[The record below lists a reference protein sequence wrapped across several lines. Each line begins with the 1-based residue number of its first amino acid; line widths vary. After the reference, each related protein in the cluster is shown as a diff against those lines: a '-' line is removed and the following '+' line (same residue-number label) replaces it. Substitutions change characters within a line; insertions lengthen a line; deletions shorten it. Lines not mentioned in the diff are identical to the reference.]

1 MQIKRFEAKNMT
13 TALRMIKSEL
23 GPDAVILS
31 ARSLRKGQGVFGSM
45 KYAGVEVTAAVDSQ
59 QRPIKTSY
67 FSDHNSTY
75 PTRARSRIKDRY
87 RFETKEITRPSG
99 YASQSLVDR
108 RRSQS
113 ARRGDIGGN
122 HKAISAIYQQVLS
135 QEVDRSIASEI
146 IEEIKCRCARP
157 QKTGEADLRSYLP
170 SILVDMGVTVD
181 EDVFGS
187 GTARI
192 AAFIGC
198 AGVGKTT
205 TIAKL
210 AILQARR
217 YKKRV
222 GLITLDN
229 YGIAAIDELR
239 AYAKIIGI
247 SLETAVNIS
256 ELEHSIKKF
265 QDKELIIIDTPGLN
279 PHNERLIREIRGYF
293 EQLSD
298 LQIHL
303 VLSASTK
310 EQDLIAITEA
320 FRRMNV
326 QRLLFTKIDESA
338 TFGNIINLLIRTNIP
353 LSFLCCGRK
362 VPDDIQVGSVNKLV
376 NLLFE
381 SESLTGRES
390 RVSSHQFES
399 TMAASEKLKVDG
411 TYFVANQNSD
421 VYHCS
426 DCKWSKKIKPDNII
440 KFFSVQE
447 AEAQNFLACSSCKP
461 DRPSYSGHLDF
472 KPENRNIS
480 SFR

>member
-13 TALRMIKSEL
+13 TALRLIKGEL

-31 ARSLRKGQGVFGSM
+31 ARSLRKGKGFFGSM
-45 KYAGVEVTAAVDSQ
+45 KYAGVEVTAAIDTQ
-59 QRPIKTSY
+59 QLPGENNH
-67 FSDHNSTY
+67 FSIRKSNY
-75 PTRARSRIKDRY
+75 PTWVRSRIKDRY
-87 RFETKEITRPSG
+87 RFENKEGTRPTA
-99 YASQSLVDR
+99 YASQIPIDR
-108 RRSQS
+108 HRSQS
-113 ARRGDIGGN
+113 ARRGDIGVN
-122 HKAISAIYQQVLS
+122 HKAISAIYQQILA
-135 QEVDRSIASEI
+135 QEVERSIASDI
-146 IEEIKCRCARP
+146 IEEIKRRCALL
-157 QKTGEADLRSYLP
+157 QKIGEEDLRSYLP
-170 SILVDMGVTVD
+170 SILEDMGVMVD
-181 EDVFGS
+181 GDAFGS

-198 AGVGKTT
+198 SGVGKTT

-210 AILQARR
+210 AVLQARR

-229 YGIAAIDELR
+229 YGIAAIEELR

-247 SLETAVNIS
+247 SLETAVNIT
-256 ELEHSIKKF
+256 ELKHSIKKYR
-265 QDKELIIIDTPGLN
+265 DKELIIIDTPGMNLQ
-279 PHNERLIREIRGYF
+279 NERLIREIKGYF
-293 EQLSD
+293 EKLSD
-298 LQIHL
+298 LQTHL

-310 EQDLIAITEA
+310 ENDLIAIAEA
-320 FRRMNV
+320 FKRMNV
-326 QRLLFTKIDESA
+326 QRLLFTKIDEST

-362 VPDDIQVGSVNKLV
+362 VPDDIEVGSINKLV

-381 SESLTGRES
+381 SQSLKGRQS
-390 RVSSHQFES
+390 AVSSHQSES
-399 TMAASEKLKVDG
+399 TAEAREKLPMDG
-411 TYFVANQNSD
+411 TYLVANQNSD
-421 VYHCS
+421 VYHSS

-461 DRPSYSGHLDF
+461 DRPSYSGHLDS
-472 KPENRNIS
+472 KPENRNLS